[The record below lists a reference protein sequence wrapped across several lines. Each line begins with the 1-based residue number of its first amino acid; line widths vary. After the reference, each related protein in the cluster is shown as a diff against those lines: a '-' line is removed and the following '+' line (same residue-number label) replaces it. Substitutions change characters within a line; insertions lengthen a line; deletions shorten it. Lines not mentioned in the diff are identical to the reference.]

1 MIKKIL
7 LTLICFFLSSGF
19 LFSEENKTLKIEI
32 YKNLRCLICQGQSV
46 ADSNSEFA
54 QTIKL
59 VVDDQI
65 NEGKSKKEIYDF
77 LIEKY
82 GEWITYKTSLNRKNI
97 LLWVLPYL
105 ILLLGGVIIL
115 LMVKKR
121 NNS

>member
-82 GEWITYKTSLNRKNI
+82 GEWITYKPSLNRKNI

-105 ILLLGGVIIL
+105 ILL
-115 LMVKKR
+115 
-121 NNS
+121 